1 MTIQTRIL
9 GTVIAV
15 TVLASTACRDSGYS
29 DSDTASGVVT
39 DTTAVGGNVEAYS
52 DANAVAFL
60 QTVNTG
66 EIEAA
71 GLAKTKAT
79 DPEIKAFARQMETDH
94 QQMKNEVAQTAQRLG
109 LSTTGTDQ
117 DLLEDHQEDMREL
130 NEAAAGNEFDDKY
143 IDEQVEAHRSALDRI
158 EDAIERTQNAE
169 FRSLLEKARGAVEG
183 HLRRAEEL
191 DKKV

>member
-1 MTIQTRIL
+1 MTIHTRIL

-39 DTTAVGGNVEAYS
+39 DTTAVGGNVEAYT

-79 DPEIKAFARQMETDH
+79 DAEIKAFARQMETDH
-94 QQMKNEVAQTAQRLG
+94 QQMKDEVAQTAQRLG
-109 LSTTGTDQ
+109 VSTTGTDQ
-117 DLLEDHQEDMREL
+117 DLLEEHQEDMREL
-130 NEAAAGNEFDDKY
+130 NEASPGNDFDDKY
-143 IDEQVEAHRSALDRI
+143 IDDQVEAHKNALDKI
-158 EDAIERTQNAE
+158 DDAIERTQNAE
-169 FRSLLEKARGAVEG
+169 FRSLLQKARGAVEG

-191 DKKV
+191 DKKA

>member
-1 MTIQTRIL
+1 MTIQNRIL

-15 TVLASTACRDSGYS
+15 TVLVFTACRDSGYS
-29 DSDTASGVVT
+29 DSDTAGGVVT

-52 DANAVAFL
+52 DANAVAFI

-79 DPEIKAFARQMETDH
+79 DAEIKAFARQMEMDH
-94 QQMKNEVAQTAQRLG
+94 QAMKDEVAQTAQRLG
-109 LSTTGTDQ
+109 LPTTGTNEDV
-117 DLLEDHQEDMREL
+117 LEDHQEDMREL
-130 NEAAAGNEFDDKY
+130 TEAASGNDFDDKF
-143 IDEQVEAHRSALDRI
+143 IDEQVEAHKNALDKI
-158 EDAIERTQNAE
+158 NDAIEKTQNAE
-169 FRSLLEKARGAVEG
+169 FRSLLQKARGAVEG

>member
-15 TVLASTACRDSGYS
+15 TVLASTACRDAGYS
-29 DSDTASGVVT
+29 DSDTAGGVVT

-79 DPEIKAFARQMETDH
+79 DAEIKAFARQMERDH
-94 QQMKNEVAQTAQRLG
+94 QQMKDEVAQTAQRLG
-109 LSTTGTDQ
+109 LSTAGTNQ
-117 DLLEDHQEDMREL
+117 DVLEDHQEDMREL
-130 NEAAAGNEFDDKY
+130 NEAAAGNEFDDKF
-143 IDEQVEAHRSALDRI
+143 IDEQVEAHRNALEKID
-158 EDAIERTQNAE
+158 DAIERTQNAE
-169 FRSLLEKARGAVEG
+169 FRSLLQKARGAIEG
-183 HLRRAEEL
+183 HLHRAEAL

>member
-1 MTIQTRIL
+1 MRIHHKLL
-9 GTVIAV
+9 GSVMVV
-15 TVLASTACRDSGYS
+15 TLIGFTACRDADYAGR
-29 DSDTASGVVT
+29 DTAGGVIT
-39 DTTAVGGNVEAYS
+39 DTMAAGGAVEPYS

-94 QQMKNEVAQTAQRLG
+94 TAMKNEVAQTAQRLG
-109 LSTTGTDQ
+109 LSATATDE
-117 DLLEDHQEDMREL
+117 DVLEDHQEDMRAL
-130 NEAAAGNEFDDKY
+130 NEASAGNEFDDKY
-143 IDEQVEAHRSALDRI
+143 IDEQVKAHRSALD
-158 EDAIERTQNAE
+158 ELDDAIEKTQNAE
-169 FRSLLEKARGAVEG
+169 FKALLQKARGSVEG
-183 HLRRAEEL
+183 HLKRAEEL

>member
-1 MTIQTRIL
+1 MTIQNRIL

-15 TVLASTACRDSGYS
+15 TVLVFTACRDSGYS
-29 DSDTASGVVT
+29 GSDTAGGIVT

-71 GLAKTKAT
+71 ALAKTKAT

-94 QQMKNEVAQTAQRLG
+94 QQMKDEVAQTAQRLG
-109 LSTTGTDQ
+109 LSTTGTNEDV
-117 DLLEDHQEDMREL
+117 LEDHQEDMREL

-143 IDEQVEAHRSALDRI
+143 IDEQVEAHRNALDKI
-158 EDAIERTQNAE
+158 DDAIERTQNAE
-169 FRSLLEKARGAVEG
+169 FRSLLQKARGAVDG
-183 HLRRAEEL
+183 HLKRAEQL
-191 DKKV
+191 DEKV

>member
-15 TVLASTACRDSGYS
+15 TVLASTACRDSEYS

-79 DPEIKAFARQMETDH
+79 DAEIKAFARQMETDH
-94 QQMKNEVAQTAQRLG
+94 QQMKDEVAQTAQRLG
-109 LSTTGTDQ
+109 LSATGTNQ

-130 NEAAAGNEFDDKY
+130 NAASGNEFDDKF
-143 IDEQVEAHRSALDRI
+143 IDEQVEAHRNALDHI
-158 EDAIERTQNAE
+158 DDAIERTQNAE
-169 FRSLLEKARGAVEG
+169 FRSLLQKARGAVEG

-191 DKKV
+191 DKKA